1 MGREAGEWLVNE
13 SFVRSN
19 VGKTN
24 AMCTIPSHH
33 HLFIGGICFYH
44 SQSWGL
50 TTTLFYPLYIYIN
63 PIKKSP
69 FLLVKSIEPPFF
81 IVKSHEIHHCFYH
94 SQSWQPQFMM
104 PKSPDSGWYKKLI
117 STRVECPKGSWE
129 MMVKNGLVSENCRIR
144 YHNINHWFCDI

>member
-1 MGREAGEWLVNE
+1 MHHPQSSPFIYRWYLFLSFPVMGVNNYI
-13 SFVRSN
+13 VLP
-19 VGKTN
+19 T
-24 AMCTIPSHH
+24 
-33 HLFIGGICFYH
+33 
-44 SQSWGL
+44 
-50 TTTLFYPLYIYIN
+50 IYIN